1 MHIQARLR
9 IAFDPAVPRHARRLV
24 TTCRHIFDHFRV
36 DGKTGGRETE
46 TRTRRQMRA
55 AAVVKADVGS
65 VAVIALFL
73 AYWHRDTGPED
84 RQARVIVHLRRG
96 NSYGWRGTA
105 ARLDEC
111 SRLPVV

>member
-24 TTCRHIFDHFRV
+24 TTCRHIFDHFRL
-36 DGKTGGRETE
+36 DGKAGGRETE

-65 VAVIALFL
+65 VAVIARPRIGILADDDRLL
-73 AYWHRDTGPED
+73 AYAKRGRPVRADRCLAKDTPSHAISND
-84 RQARVIVHLRRG
+84 P
-96 NSYGWRGTA
+96 S
-105 ARLDEC
+105 
-111 SRLPVV
+111 P